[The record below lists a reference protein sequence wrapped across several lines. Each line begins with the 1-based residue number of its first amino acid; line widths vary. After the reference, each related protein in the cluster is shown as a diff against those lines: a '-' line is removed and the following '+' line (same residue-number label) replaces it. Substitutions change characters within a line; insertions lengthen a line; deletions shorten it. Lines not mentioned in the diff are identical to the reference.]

1 MSKMNELHLTITE
14 YLEQGDN
21 PYRVASVLNVPVEWV
36 REIEKE
42 VRQVERTVSEDEGNL
57 CFG

>member
-1 MSKMNELHLTITE
+1 MSKMNDLHLTIAE

-36 REIEKE
+36 FEIEKE
-42 VRQVERTVSEDEGNL
+42 VRQVEREVSEDEGNL
-57 CFG
+57 CLG